1 MDEDLAA
8 KLRVNISFSPRAARD
23 LEEIGDYIARDNPLR
38 AVSFLNELL
47 ETCGKL
53 PPRRSAS
60 RPGRTSVPTFAGTV
74 PGRYLILYT
83 VQPSAVRVER
93 ILHGA
98 RNWVARCFSLL
109 QWGSTAPRPVAQREQ
124 PHPKEQT

>member
-1 MDEDLAA
+1 M
-8 KLRVNISFSPRAARD
+8 NISFSPRAARD

-47 ETCGKL
+47 ETCGKIAAAPL
-53 PPRRSAS
+53 SFEARPDIGPNIRR
-60 RPGRTSVPTFAGTV
+60 TV
-74 PGRYLILYT
+74 PGRYLIFYT
-83 VQPSAVRVER
+83 VQPSAVLVER

-109 QWGSTAPRPVAQREQ
+109 QWGSTRPAPSPQREQ
-124 PHPKEQT
+124 PSPKRADMTHI